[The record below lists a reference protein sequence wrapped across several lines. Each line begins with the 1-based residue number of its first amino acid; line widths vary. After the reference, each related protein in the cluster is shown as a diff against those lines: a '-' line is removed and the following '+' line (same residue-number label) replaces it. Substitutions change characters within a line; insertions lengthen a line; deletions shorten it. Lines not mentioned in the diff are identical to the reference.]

1 MGRTSTAPTR
11 LVDSAIELF
20 HERSYRAVSVEQ
32 LCEHAGVRKGSF
44 YHFFPTK
51 RDLALAA
58 VSELQERVRAT
69 IWEPLFSA
77 DITPVERIQRAFQEA
92 CTYFSTPDGAMR
104 GCPFGNLA
112 AELSTQDE
120 AMREGIEQVFDMIT
134 GYFRR
139 AIQEALDSGV
149 VSGVVSGI
157 DPTQTAEELL
167 AYCQGAFLVAKV
179 KNDSDFVRRS
189 ASGVTRFLRA

>member
-1 MGRTSTAPTR
+1 MGRTSNAR
-11 LVDSAIELF
+11 ANLVDSAIELF
-20 HERSYRAVSVEQ
+20 HERSYKAVSVEQ

-44 YHFFPTK
+44 YHFFPAK
-51 RDLALAA
+51 RDLALVA

-77 DITPVERIQRAFQEA
+77 DITPQERVQRAFDEA
-92 CTYFSTPDGAMR
+92 CTYFSTPDGGAMR

-120 AMREGIEQVFDMIT
+120 VIRDGVEQVFDMIT
-134 GYFRR
+134 GYFLR
-139 AIQEALDSGV
+139 AIQEALDSGA
-149 VSGVVSGI
+149 VSGI

-167 AYCQGAFLVAKV
+167 AYFQGAFLVAKV
-179 KNDSDFVRRS
+179 KNDPDFVRR
-189 ASGVTRFLRA
+189 AAPGVARFLRT